1 MLCEVE
7 GFILSETSYGE
18 TSKIINVWTKKYG
31 VIGIMCKGA
40 KSLKSK
46 NRVSTMR
53 FSYAKFNI
61 YLKQGKLSTLVSA
74 DVINPLKKIRS
85 DITLIGYLSY
95 LTELTEQV
103 IKQNNDLLLFD
114 DFINSVLKIEDG
126 LDPLVITNILEIK
139 YLEKLGVLFNLDEC
153 VVCGSKNN
161 IVTINADKGGFIC
174 FNCLSN
180 EVIVDKKV
188 IKISAKTGENI
199 EELYKSISKMYELNN
214 IEIDDG
220 EILTNI
226 RHKQQIDEAIKSI
239 NEVKNTINSHM
250 PVDIIEIYLKQVL
263 ADLGKITG
271 DDISEDIINE
281 IFSKFCLGK

>member
-103 IKQNNDLLLFD
+103 IKQNNDSLLFD
-114 DFINSVLKIEDG
+114 DFINSILKIEDG

-180 EVIVDKKV
+180 EVSVDKKV
-188 IKISAKTGENI
+188 IKM
-199 EELYKSISKMYELNN
+199 LRMYYYVN
-214 IEIDDG
+214 
-220 EILTNI
+220 
-226 RHKQQIDEAIKSI
+226 IKSI
-239 NEVKNTINSHM
+239 TNIKVEDNIKNTINKFLDM
-250 PVDIIEIYLKQVL
+250 YYDRYTGLYLNSKNFLKNVL
-263 ADLGKITG
+263 
-271 DDISEDIINE
+271 
-281 IFSKFCLGK
+281 

>member
-18 TSKIINVWTKKYG
+18 TSKIVNVWTKKYG

-103 IKQNNDLLLFD
+103 IKQNNDSLLFD
-114 DFINSVLKIEDG
+114 DFINSILKIEDG

-174 FNCLSN
+174 LNCLSN

-188 IKISAKTGENI
+188 IKM
-199 EELYKSISKMYELNN
+199 LRMYYYVN
-214 IEIDDG
+214 
-220 EILTNI
+220 
-226 RHKQQIDEAIKSI
+226 IKSI
-239 NEVKNTINSHM
+239 TNIKVEDNIKITLNKLLDMNYDRYTG
-250 PVDIIEIYLKQVL
+250 IYLNSKNLLNNVL
-263 ADLGKITG
+263 
-271 DDISEDIINE
+271 
-281 IFSKFCLGK
+281 

>member
-74 DVINPLKKIRS
+74 DVINPLKKFRS

-103 IKQNNDLLLFD
+103 IKQNNDSLLFD
-114 DFINSVLKIEDG
+114 DFINSILKIEDG

-174 FNCLSN
+174 LNCLSN

-188 IKISAKTGENI
+188 IKM
-199 EELYKSISKMYELNN
+199 LRMYYYVN
-214 IEIDDG
+214 
-220 EILTNI
+220 
-226 RHKQQIDEAIKSI
+226 IKSI
-239 NEVKNTINSHM
+239 TNIKVEDNIKNTINKFLDM
-250 PVDIIEIYLKQVL
+250 YYDRYTGLYLNSKNFLKNVL
-263 ADLGKITG
+263 
-271 DDISEDIINE
+271 
-281 IFSKFCLGK
+281 

>member
-18 TSKIINVWTKKYG
+18 TSKIVNVWTKKYG

-103 IKQNNDLLLFD
+103 IKQNNDSLLFD
-114 DFINSVLKIEDG
+114 DFINSILKIEDG

-174 FNCLSN
+174 LNCLSN

-188 IKISAKTGENI
+188 IKM
-199 EELYKSISKMYELNN
+199 LRMYYYVN
-214 IEIDDG
+214 
-220 EILTNI
+220 
-226 RHKQQIDEAIKSI
+226 IKSI
-239 NEVKNTINSHM
+239 TNIKVEDNIKNTINKFLDM
-250 PVDIIEIYLKQVL
+250 YYDRYTGLYLNSKNFLKNVL
-263 ADLGKITG
+263 
-271 DDISEDIINE
+271 
-281 IFSKFCLGK
+281 

>member
-1 MLCEVE
+1 MKWIIVTGDSGGLGSAIVQN
-7 GFILSETSYGE
+7 ILNKE
-18 TSKIINVWTKKYG
+18 KYG

-103 IKQNNDLLLFD
+103 IKQNNDSLLFD
-114 DFINSVLKIEDG
+114 DFINSILKIEDG
-126 LDPLVITNILEIK
+126 LEPLVITNILEIK

-174 FNCLSN
+174 LNCLSN

-188 IKISAKTGENI
+188 IKM
-199 EELYKSISKMYELNN
+199 LRMYYYVN
-214 IEIDDG
+214 
-220 EILTNI
+220 
-226 RHKQQIDEAIKSI
+226 IKSI
-239 NEVKNTINSHM
+239 TNIKVEDNIKNTINKFLDM
-250 PVDIIEIYLKQVL
+250 YYDRYTGLYLNSKNFLKNVL
-263 ADLGKITG
+263 
-271 DDISEDIINE
+271 
-281 IFSKFCLGK
+281 